1 MIRKFLSMCLIAI
14 VIFSV
19 GTAMAYDPPARDLGG
34 QTITM
39 YSWDLRAPSEGHVYH
54 DNMLATQEK
63 FNIKVQYGRIP
74 WENLVSETVAGVLA
88 GKAPGEL
95 VELMIDDHAL
105 PLIVQGALHPLED
118 VAAAYYDALPGV
130 LRGQEGAGLKE
141 ALTLNGHVWGLAPA
155 TNVCPTYMS
164 IIIVWNKAL
173 FEAENLPSLYELME
187 SKEWTWDKMREIAQ
201 KATRDTDGDGVIDQW
216 GIGGQGIRHY
226 QRTIASFAV
235 ANNASPVITVDGKVK
250 ADITNPDFV
259 AAVEFMAQLHADNV
273 TAYDGGYTLF
283 NQGKV
288 AMDVC
293 HFWEISQYQQGVA
306 DVGIAY
312 IPLGPK
318 GTEYSAVVTSI
329 PIIAIPAT
337 VPDPAAMV
345 DVWAS
350 LHPITEE
357 YLDAMVESFAA
368 ERATDINSYEL
379 IREMFYNWR
388 SVASGPVWGC
398 FAWPVNQAGW
408 DAISNA
414 VTSPAAA
421 MEQWQPQIQAALD
434 DILRQ

>member
-1 MIRKFLSMCLIAI
+1 
-14 VIFSV
+14 
-19 GTAMAYDPPARDLGG
+19 
-34 QTITM
+34 
-39 YSWDLRAPSEGHVYH
+39 
-54 DNMLATQEK
+54 
-63 FNIKVQYGRIP
+63 
-74 WENLVSETVAGVLA
+74 
-88 GKAPGEL
+88 
-95 VELMIDDHAL
+95 
-105 PLIVQGALHPLED
+105 
-118 VAAAYYDALPGV
+118 
-130 LRGQEGAGLKE
+130 
-141 ALTLNGHVWGLAPA
+141 
-155 TNVCPTYMS
+155 MS
-164 IIIVWNKAL
+164 IIVVWNKAL

-187 SKEWTWDKMREIAQ
+187 SKEWTWEKMREIAQ

-216 GIGGQGIRHY
+216 GVGGQAIRHY

-235 ANNASPVITVDGKVK
+235 ANNASPVVYVDGKVK
-250 ADITNPDFV
+250 ANLTDPDFV

-337 VPDPAAMV
+337 VSDPAAMV

-357 YLDAMVESFAA
+357 YLEAIVEDFAA
-368 ERATDINSYEL
+368 QRHGHREL
-379 IREMFYNWR
+379 HDHKRCSTTGAR
-388 SVASGPVWGC
+388 
-398 FAWPVNQAGW
+398 
-408 DAISNA
+408 
-414 VTSPAAA
+414 
-421 MEQWQPQIQAALD
+421 
-434 DILRQ
+434 

>member
-1 MIRKFLSMCLIAI
+1 MIRKRLSMCLIAI
-14 VIFSV
+14 VVFSV

-34 QTITM
+34 QTVTM
-39 YSWDLRAPSEGHVYH
+39 YSWDLRTPREGHVYH

-63 FNIKVQYGRIP
+63 FNITVQYGRIP
-74 WENLVSETVAGVLA
+74 WEDLVSETVAGVLA

-105 PLIVQGALHPLED
+105 PLIVQGALHPLEE
-118 VAAAYYDALPGV
+118 VAAGYYEALPGV
-130 LRGQEGAGLKE
+130 LRGQEGAGLRE

-155 TNVCPTYMS
+155 TNSAPTYMA
-164 IIIVWNKAL
+164 IILVWNKAL
-173 FEAENLPSLYELME
+173 FEAEGLPSLYELME
-187 SKEWTWDKMREIAQ
+187 SNEWTWDKMREVAQ
-201 KATRDTDGDGVIDQW
+201 KATRDTDGDDVIDQW
-216 GIGGQGIRHY
+216 GIGGQGIQHY

-235 ANNASPVITVDGKVK
+235 ANNASPVVTVDGKVK
-250 ADITNPDFV
+250 ANLTDSDFV
-259 AAVEFMAQLHADNV
+259 AAVEFLAQLHADNV
-273 TAYDGGYTLF
+273 TAYDSGYTLF

-312 IPLGPK
+312 VPLGPK

-337 VPDPAAMV
+337 VNDPAAMV

-350 LHPITEE
+350 LHPVTEE
-357 YLDAMVESFAA
+357 YLDAIVETFAA
-368 ERATDINSYEL
+368 ERATDLESYMM

-388 SVASGPVWGC
+388 SVASAPVWGC
-398 FAWPVNQAGW
+398 FSGLLTDAGW
-408 DAISNA
+408 QAVFNA
-414 VTSPAAA
+414 EKSPAAA
-421 MEQWQPQIQAALD
+421 MEEIQPQIQTALD
-434 DILRQ
+434 DILGQ